1 MLKVN
6 EIFYSIQGESTK
18 AGFPCIIIR
27 LTYCNLRCSYCD
39 TPYSFSEGTERTV
52 QDIFQEIQK
61 YNCKFVELTGGEPL
75 LQPDTHE
82 LLKVLCDAGYEVLL
96 ETNGS
101 FPIHHIDKRVRII
114 MDMKGPSS
122 NMVNM
127 NLYDNLFSLKNIDE
141 IKFVIGNREDYDW
154 AKDLI
159 ERKDLGDKNILFA
172 PVFDLLEPVKL
183 ANWILEDNLNL
194 RLQLQL
200 HKYIWNPS
208 ARGV

>member
-18 AGFPCIIIR
+18 AGYPCIIIR
-27 LTYCNLRCSYCD
+27 LTYCNLRCLYCD
-39 TPYSFSEGTERTV
+39 TPYSFSEGTDRSI
-52 QDIFQEIQK
+52 QDIMQEIQK
-61 YNCKFVELTGGEPL
+61 YNCKLVEITGGEPL
-75 LQPDTHE
+75 LQPETFE
-82 LLKVLCDAGYEVLL
+82 LVKVLCDSGYEVML

-101 FPIHHIDKRVRII
+101 FPIHNIDKRVKII

-122 NMVNM
+122 NMADM
-127 NLYDNLFSLKNIDE
+127 NLYENLFNLKPIDE
-141 IKFVIGNREDYDW
+141 IKFVIGNREDYSW
-154 AKDLI
+154 AKDVINRMELS
-159 ERKDLGDKNILFA
+159 DKNILFA
-172 PVFDLLEPVKL
+172 PVFDLLEPKQL
-183 ANWILEDNLNL
+183 AGWILEDNLNL